1 MLEKHSIWSVFCS
14 KTTALYSKLGDRM
27 KKRSLAFTLT
37 EMLLALV
44 VVAILAVL
52 ILPVVT
58 TRAQNKS
65 FALAYESQ
73 VKQLL
78 NSLTGLHVM
87 ENVTD
92 IKDTMMY
99 VDAPVNDY
107 TNSSGAYIKKYMK
120 VSKYCGNSPGD
131 CFAQKYFQYRDKDRE
146 EFTVADEGGAD
157 KPFAQATKGACALLK
172 NGVSICLKPQVKNAE
187 GGTLAISGW
196 LDLNGPKGPNVYGR
210 DLRTFNIDLNDR
222 VAYSEE
228 DPLEVIMPDE
238 AEGCVGSDCVTPNAC
253 LSDPTSEECCKK
265 KVPVGPGDPC
275 CNWHANP
282 SAVHHKICFPDD
294 EEKKEECANHS
305 ITGPDDACCAS
316 VQDPKC
322 CAPDNY
328 SEYCCS
334 TANAGSEQCCKNGI
348 ASGKI
353 VLTTDSKCCQYESIY
368 LANQELCI
376 PPCKL
381 DEKNNRPELGDNWRK
396 GRSNQYCCDY
406 YSRRKEIIQVGP
418 TDGCCMF
425 EDVYK
430 DKFNVVSSDR
440 CCRLQKFPGTNP
452 DKLNEL
458 CCSWRFNERD
468 LDGVS
473 WLRTHDYKTK
483 PNEDVGADTQAVVNN
498 DTNKYDTCCPYA
510 LSKLATMNADGT
522 WTESTGNGIWSQ
534 NGMADKV
541 WKNCCSKANA
551 ANGNWT
557 YKGTNL
563 SAECCHFM
571 VKQNCRA
578 DDPQTCRKALME
590 IDDRTGR
597 VGELRAAC
605 CGFDEF
611 KDYPECCSM
620 GIDGLNIFRKPAEQW
635 REVCCMP
642 HLEFYNEDQ
651 TTAPGPS
658 VQCCL
663 QAGQSV
669 QNENHL
675 WFWNRNAKFKKAG
688 NNRLDGCCGQG
699 TQVFEGKEMR
709 KYDKWLVN
717 CCHLRSPKKG
727 SDKYADVT
735 DFVRGCCT
743 GANENPASTEA
754 WADED
759 SDQNEDCCLSYGSAE
774 DNNTGH
780 SRDDKRWY
788 SRCCGSK
795 YGSLNGDYKVKLKL
809 DQYKFYIKDA
819 GCCTNVRWVEN
830 GSDSCCQFAVDVKT
844 GLDLR
849 TQNDRYWY
857 SNCCEYPDRYEGASL
872 DGKTGFKVYQSNC
885 CTFDKT
891 TANDGKRLK
900 EFGKI
905 RTDDKNKQ
913 QTLKSDENNK
923 YCCDPTIS
931 DNGETAQAPSEWCCE
946 RFVEKDEMVNDF
958 DNKKLSEQYR
968 GRCCRHYEGM
978 RWKIHELTCSELWIC
993 QVRGK
998 NSEDEMNNPGY
1009 GLPLCCE
1016 ALGPKYNTEDI
1027 WRGACCDYPKS
1038 YKTNVD
1044 YRQICCHQD
1053 PKVDYTRVNVAHGS
1067 QVGLNSNKE
1076 FCCKPELTKDATGV
1090 FPSTNCCTYFKGR
1103 GNYARDNDNKPLS
1116 EAYKI
1121 DCCYQSDNAVGSST
1135 DYCSDCS
1142 IRWKAGE
1149 KYNVAGDAYSSG
1161 AWQHYDFKGCCTK
1174 VYNETSKDGTI
1185 RNKTPLWQDNCCNYV
1200 TGTTDMNRSIADIN
1214 KYYGSHAEYRA
1225 HCCMGGDTPQPSG
1238 CAAITSPAT
1247 AQNCK
1252 CWIDKG
1258 MWNGLSD
1265 STKAACCALGHG
1277 LNCPVVCSTPDTSR
1291 VSETCCSEWSGQ
1303 LTSYPTVKDQCCAI
1317 TSFKNNHSSL
1327 CTSSTCPST
1336 PIGAN
1341 ASNVCCKEWK
1351 DAGKIS
1357 LTQNKDAWL
1366 ACCANPDQ
1374 AFFNSNKEACCAYT
1388 ADFNWELKAYIDN
1401 SSSAIK
1407 FDLVSSGYGETGKQL
1422 KVTDINYVC
1431 FSNGG
1436 QHITGTAG
1444 SITTAVGVK
1453 GGSSAS
1459 VSSCIGPQITHAKV
1473 TYDGIELSPSVYFK
1487 GFFKRGYFSDKCN
1500 AQSQGTSDFPVE
1512 EPQVET
1518 CPSTPT
1524 VDKATETCCTKWK
1537 SSLSNSAYSSVKDK
1551 CCTISS
1557 FKSSN
1562 STLCDTCP
1570 STPTVDKATET
1581 CCTKWKS
1588 SLSNSAYSSVKDK
1601 CCTYTNFKS
1610 SNSTLCSGGGCP
1622 STPTTSSATET
1633 CCTEWKNNSKFANG
1647 ANSSVLTKCC
1657 QGDSF
1662 GKANKTLCCT
1672 YPTDIN
1678 WNLTV
1683 SNVQN
1688 PLSASTVSFTYSG
1701 NVQSGVTVRAK
1712 DIKVHYDC
1720 YGNAGSQSAGGMN
1733 GLTLSF
1739 DTITG
1744 KGSKT
1749 VANPHSASNY
1759 NNCTAKFVSAKI
1771 TLDSGSG
1778 ETAIYT
1784 FGRAENNGESSLSGE
1799 YKTGGPTYC
1808 SNSLPVNDVNNVYAC
1823 AANPST
1829 PISETCCT
1837 EWKNNNKFA
1846 NGANSSVLTKCC
1858 EITNFKNNNST
1869 LCPCTKSDITLSV
1882 IKDNALGF
1890 TVEAS
1895 KAVEEDVKV
1904 YIQTQSTYYGGRMNG
1919 LSMNES
1925 GTVSI
1930 KKGSKKATS
1939 GVGCTENLNA
1949 YSEDDG
1955 DLICDGVS
1963 DYSIESPTT
1972 SCPAYKIENNSSG
1985 SSRPKI
1991 ATCTATITWNI
2002 QTDSTVGYGN
2012 NNVWFIADKVT
2023 ASNIY
2028 CTDGGTM
2035 TDEELDQFLPVIDQ
2049 LTGRYAHHEYY
2060 GSVTSTVNVPVYSA
2074 EMTNNGKMSYADS
2087 LHIVKDGGG
2096 YGISSNSYNGEYWS
2110 VDGLE
2115 CLISVYGGG
2124 KTTACSGSQTFAM
2137 QVTRTSKS
2145 SLAQRVIAFVKH
2157 TFNSLISRVN
2167 ELAHAIVEKIA
2178 DIRVAHRQK
2187 AAERFA
2193 QSSGDN
2199 FANVNV
2205 PAAKKLTA
2213 GKYSQSNVAHAA
2225 GDFVDGMN
2233 KAGVT
2238 TSDWHCCVPN
2248 YETPTKA
2255 CCEAFKKHDWKDFET
2270 EASDLSHE
2278 YKLYCC
2284 NTHGVCPEP
2293 KNCTL
2298 DDVANNT
2305 ITYDHCK
2312 VLAESNSAANWTK
2325 SQNCCACLANYTPPG
2340 NSSAMKYTT
2349 DWKKTCCSRAMNQ
2362 NDDQTLQLTAITSKQ
2377 EYRDLCCV
2385 VAGTGS
2391 DGSIHSNRTTD
2402 KDERC
2407 CSYNV
2412 STSESNANDFCC
2424 GKKAAGL
2431 NTQGSGPVVWELL
2444 KDGKEVSDFRA
2455 KCCMKVNDK
2464 YCTCSGLYDKY
2475 PKSKDLNS
2483 HLGGNAVN
2491 CCADL
2496 NSYGGKSGTTLWKE
2510 ACCPVAQ
2517 NNTSTIIGSDA
2528 NFRSL
2533 CCDSSKYSCIN
2544 HYDKTCSTDVN
2555 STMSYG
2561 KDWRCC
2567 STTAGAML
2575 SGSNQ
2580 KKGSGNWFC
2589 CSDLSATTTR
2599 NITHNEI
2606 ARTSNCC
2613 RSEGIRFGGGSDPS
2627 CCTFSSSNEITQQC
2641 CEWRRDA
2648 VNAPDEW
2655 IPWQGTLS
2663 GFRQSCC
2670 TKFASNDANNGFC
2683 TCEYNYSSNRG
2694 QLTTNCCDALFSA
2707 HNSETVWKDNCCN
2720 KTRNSVSRTG
2730 LHIFGKTEKSS
2741 WQNACCNHK
2750 DNRNNESE
2758 GCCTWRESKGIFDRG
2773 VNKFSDGTT
2782 FDGCCSNNGWNKD
2795 STTYKQRCC
2804 HKNNTIQSCCEYM
2817 YSVNPKDSSVFYAE
2831 GNCCNWSS
2839 LKNKD
2844 ECLSVCDHFELG
2856 HDYYYKEGVG
2866 KVYLTN
2872 AEKVKCCQ
2880 DSINKAG
2887 DKGWQDRCCLLADGN
2902 NFAVSHKNCC
2912 DYRTRGK
2919 LSGLTVY
2926 HYTRSSYDNGSCSWT
2941 DSNCS
2946 PYNYGDWYCGHD
2958 QCSYGES
2965 ADYNEYCCGTGK
2977 LNANTLK
2984 TQYKAAKDGCC
2995 ENSPT
3000 FRSKNSTLCKC
3011 GHGTAKDTNSADCC
3025 DFWWSSLGSSDKSSC
3040 CTSFSDIRSDK
3051 PSTCCGSTPTSSK
3064 AYSECCDYWDNNNRY
3079 TAAAGVGCC
3088 DYTSFY
3094 NSNKCLCDCGSSYS
3108 SSLVSEHCCKDC
3120 WKTKTGSC
3128 AQYYCS
3134 KTYKWNI
3141 ERSVSRAFYSNT
3153 PGASYKTNEES
3164 SGSCNESTSIS
3175 YSITD
3180 TFSGSGSKCTNSP
3193 CSYTTSGG
3201 YDSCTLGASSSD
3213 CSAYVGSGTPTH
3225 CVVTICRGSKCT
3237 DIHQCKST
3245 YTVSDSMP

>member
-282 SAVHHKICFPDD
+282 SAAHHKICFPDD

-597 VGELRAAC
+597 EGELRAAC

-830 GSDSCCQFAVDVKT
+830 GSDSCCQYAVDVKT

-857 SNCCEYPDRYEGASL
+857 SNCCEYPERYEGASL

-931 DNGETAQAPSEWCCE
+931 DNGESAQAPSEWCCD
-946 RFVEKDEMVNDF
+946 RFVEKDKMVNDF

-968 GRCCRHYEGM
+968 GRCCRHYDGM
-978 RWKIHELTCSELWIC
+978 RQKIENLTCSELWIC
-993 QVRGK
+993 QRRGT
-998 NSEDEMNNPGY
+998 NSDDEMNNPGY
-1009 GLPLCCE
+1009 GLPICCTE
-1016 ALGPKYNTEDI
+1016 LGPKYNTEDV
-1027 WRGACCDYPKS
+1027 WRGACCDFPKS

-1053 PKVDYTRVNVAHGS
+1053 PKVDYTRVNVANGS
-1067 QVGLNSNKE
+1067 SVGLGSNKE

-1090 FPSTNCCTYFKGR
+1090 LPSTNCCSYFKGR

-1149 KYNVAGDAYSSG
+1149 KYDVAGDAYSSG

-1200 TGTTDMNRSIADIN
+1200 TGTSDMNRSIADIN

-1317 TSFKNNHSSL
+1317 ANFKSTHATLCETCPSTPTVDKATETCCTKWESSLSNSAYSSVKDKCCAITSFKNNHSSL

-1336 PIGAN
+1336 PSGAN

-1388 ADFNWELKAYIDN
+1388 ADFNWELKAYVDN
-1401 SSSAIK
+1401 SNNSAIK

-1422 KVTDINYVC
+1422 KVTEINYVC
-1431 FSNGG
+1431 ISNSG

-1459 VSSCIGPQITHAKV
+1459 VSSSCISTQITHAKV
-1473 TYDGIELSPSVYFK
+1473 TYDGIELSPSTYFK
-1487 GFFKRGYFSDKCN
+1487 GFFKRGYFSDKCD

-1512 EPQVET
+1512 ETCTSKDWSLTGEDYDGHASVMLYLTGNVDATGTVEIACNMCKGSTISGSNCGHFKHQTKSFGTWSGSVNGKRHQQFMGCDPDGEYTWNYAVNFVKFKSVTVKNHGNKIYSYSSDAKSFSGKYDDGGET
-1518 CPSTPT
+1518 CTAGNGSYEPTTTISCPTTP
-1524 VDKATETCCTKWK
+1524 AISSASSQCCTQWGESAIGSVASQEHTTATVKTACCSAWGED
-1537 SSLSNSAYSSVKDK
+1537 SSHKNF
-1551 CCTISS
+1551 CCAD
-1557 FKSSN
+1557 N
-1562 STLCDTCP
+1562 
-1570 STPTVDKATET
+1570 
-1581 CCTKWKS
+1581 
-1588 SLSNSAYSSVKDK
+1588 
-1601 CCTYTNFKS
+1601 NFKASHSTFCGGS
-1610 SNSTLCSGGGCP
+1610 SCP

-1657 QGDSF
+1657 
-1662 GKANKTLCCT
+1662 
-1672 YPTDIN
+1672 
-1678 WNLTV
+1678 
-1683 SNVQN
+1683 
-1688 PLSASTVSFTYSG
+1688 
-1701 NVQSGVTVRAK
+1701 
-1712 DIKVHYDC
+1712 
-1720 YGNAGSQSAGGMN
+1720 
-1733 GLTLSF
+1733 
-1739 DTITG
+1739 
-1744 KGSKT
+1744 
-1749 VANPHSASNY
+1749 
-1759 NNCTAKFVSAKI
+1759 
-1771 TLDSGSG
+1771 
-1778 ETAIYT
+1778 
-1784 FGRAENNGESSLSGE
+1784 
-1799 YKTGGPTYC
+1799 
-1808 SNSLPVNDVNNVYAC
+1808 
-1823 AANPST
+1823 
-1829 PISETCCT
+1829 
-1837 EWKNNNKFA
+1837 
-1846 NGANSSVLTKCC
+1846 
-1858 EITNFKNNNST
+1858 EITNFKNSNSA
-1869 LCPCTKSDITLSV
+1869 LCPCTKDDITLSV

-1925 GTVSI
+1925 GTVTI

-1985 SSRPKI
+1985 SSGSKTT
-1991 ATCTATITWNI
+1991 TCDVTVSWNI
-2002 QTDSTVGYGN
+2002 QQGYVQG
-2012 NNVWFIADKVT
+2012 VTPTFGADKVQVSYSC
-2023 ASNIY
+2023 A
-2028 CTDGGTM
+2028 DGGSMSEQELEQHLPIISRITGTYRLSPYNPNSPGM
-2035 TDEELDQFLPVIDQ
+2035 TSSDQF
-2049 LTGRYAHHEYY
+2049 A
-2060 GSVTSTVNVPVYSA
+2060 SVTLYNNQMP
-2074 EMTNNGKMSYADS
+2074 NNGVMKYDDILFITSSSYLNNGYEGTWEPYGMECD
-2087 LHIVKDGGG
+2087 VRTYDGEDFSCSGTRTHQVT
-2096 YGISSNSYNGEYWS
+2096 ITR
-2110 VDGLE
+2110 
-2115 CLISVYGGG
+2115 GG
-2124 KTTACSGSQTFAM
+2124 KA
-2137 QVTRTSKS
+2137 

-2193 QSSGDN
+2193 QSSGDS

-2312 VLAESNSAANWTK
+2312 VLAESNSAGNWTK
-2325 SQNCCACLANYTPPG
+2325 TQNCCACLANYNPPG
-2340 NSSAMKYTT
+2340 KSSAMKYTT

-2377 EYRDLCCV
+2377 DYRDLCCV

-2444 KDGKEVSDFRA
+2444 RDGKEVSDFRA

-2613 RSEGIRFGGGSDPS
+2613 KSEGIRFGGGSDPS

-2782 FDGCCSNNGWNKD
+2782 ADGCCSGSGWNKD

-2804 HKNNTIQSCCEYM
+2804 HKNNATQNCCEYM
-2817 YSVNPKDSSVFYAE
+2817 YGVNPKDSSVFYA
-2831 GNCCNWSS
+2831 GSPCCAFSS
-2839 LKNKD
+2839 LSGKD
-2844 ECLSVCDHFELG
+2844 ECLDPCDHFERG
-2856 HDYYYKEGVG
+2856 HDYYYAEGSGGSG
-2866 KVYLTN
+2866 KTNLTN
-2872 AEKVKCCQ
+2872 AQKVSCCQ
-2880 DSINKAG
+2880 AAFNTSKAN

-2946 PYNYGDWYCGHD
+2946 PYNYGSWYCGHD

-3000 FRSKNSTLCKC
+3000 FRSNNSRLCKC

-3040 CTSFSDIRSDK
+3040 CTSFSSIRSDN

-3064 AYSECCDYWDNNNRY
+3064 AYSECCNYWDKNGRY
-3079 TAAAGVGCC
+3079 KAAADPDVGCC

-3128 AQYYCS
+3128 AQYYCD

-3141 ERSVSRAFYSNT
+3141 KRNAQTGTHNNKVTVTSYSDGVS
-3153 PGASYKTNEES
+3153 S
-3164 SGSCNESTSIS
+3164 SGSCDDSTSIS
-3175 YSITD
+3175 WSITD
-3180 TFSGSGSKCTNSP
+3180 YFSGTNSSSCSISCSSSSCNSLSCDLHPCPAGSTCSASVSDGVAPSSCSITIKKSGTTVYTTDDCSGSYNIK
-3193 CSYTTSGG
+3193 
-3201 YDSCTLGASSSD
+3201 
-3213 CSAYVGSGTPTH
+3213 
-3225 CVVTICRGSKCT
+3225 
-3237 DIHQCKST
+3237 
-3245 YTVSDSMP
+3245 

>member
-522 WTESTGNGIWSQ
+522 WTESTGNGIWNQS
-534 NGMADKV
+534 GMADKV

-597 VGELRAAC
+597 EGELRAAC

-620 GIDGLNIFRKPAEQW
+620 GIDGLNIFRKPADQW

-669 QNENHL
+669 QNENNL
-675 WFWNRNAKFKKAG
+675 WFWKRTAQFKKAG

-717 CCHLRSPKKG
+717 CCYLRSPKKG

-774 DNNTGH
+774 DTNTGH

-830 GSDSCCQFAVDVKT
+830 GSDSCCNYAVDVKT

-857 SNCCEYPDRYEGASL
+857 SNCCEYPERYEGASL

-931 DNGETAQAPSEWCCE
+931 DNGESAQAPSEWCCD
-946 RFVEKDEMVNDF
+946 RFVEKDKMVNDF

-968 GRCCRHYEGM
+968 GRCCRHYDGM
-978 RWKIHELTCSELWIC
+978 RQKIESLTCSELWIC

-1067 QVGLNSNKE
+1067 LVGLNSNKE
-1076 FCCKPELTKDATGV
+1076 FCCKPELTKDATGAL
-1090 FPSTNCCTYFKGR
+1090 PSTNCCSYFKGR

-1161 AWQHYDFKGCCTK
+1161 AWQHYNFSGCCK
-1174 VYNETSKDGTI
+1174 NVYQETSKDGTI

-1200 TGTTDMNRSIADIN
+1200 TGTSDMNRSIADIN

-1247 AQNCK
+1247 ATNCQ

-1277 LNCPVVCSTPDTSR
+1277 LNCPSPCSTPASSR

-1327 CTSSTCPST
+1327 CT
-1336 PIGAN
+1336 
-1341 ASNVCCKEWK
+1341 
-1351 DAGKIS
+1351 
-1357 LTQNKDAWL
+1357 
-1366 ACCANPDQ
+1366 
-1374 AFFNSNKEACCAYT
+1374 
-1388 ADFNWELKAYIDN
+1388 
-1401 SSSAIK
+1401 
-1407 FDLVSSGYGETGKQL
+1407 
-1422 KVTDINYVC
+1422 TDEC
-1431 FSNGG
+1431 
-1436 QHITGTAG
+1436 GT
-1444 SITTAVGVK
+1444 
-1453 GGSSAS
+1453 
-1459 VSSCIGPQITHAKV
+1459 
-1473 TYDGIELSPSVYFK
+1473 
-1487 GFFKRGYFSDKCN
+1487 
-1500 AQSQGTSDFPVE
+1500 
-1512 EPQVET
+1512 
-1518 CPSTPT
+1518 TPT
-1524 VDKATETCCTKWK
+1524 TDKATETCCTKWK

-1551 CCTISS
+1551 CCAITN
-1557 FKSSN
+1557 FKNSN
-1562 STLCDTCP
+1562 SSLCSDCVKEIRYVISTDTVGVYGYSFGASIFSDKSLNASDFSLSGTLNYTCNGQAKSVSWSNAKDIKTYLDGNWGATSNDQSVALADAKNLNCNSNLKIVSLSDVSLKYKGKTMFSGCFSESNYSAFDTGLYHRGTYDECTGNPDTSSCSGGGGSSCP
-1570 STPTVDKATET
+1570 STPTTSSATET
-1581 CCTKWKS
+1581 CCNEWKS

-1601 CCTYTNFKS
+1601 CCTITSFKS

-1633 CCTEWKNNSKFANG
+1633 CCNEWK
-1647 ANSSVLTKCC
+1647 
-1657 QGDSF
+1657 
-1662 GKANKTLCCT
+1662 
-1672 YPTDIN
+1672 
-1678 WNLTV
+1678 
-1683 SNVQN
+1683 
-1688 PLSASTVSFTYSG
+1688 
-1701 NVQSGVTVRAK
+1701 
-1712 DIKVHYDC
+1712 
-1720 YGNAGSQSAGGMN
+1720 
-1733 GLTLSF
+1733 
-1739 DTITG
+1739 
-1744 KGSKT
+1744 
-1749 VANPHSASNY
+1749 
-1759 NNCTAKFVSAKI
+1759 
-1771 TLDSGSG
+1771 
-1778 ETAIYT
+1778 
-1784 FGRAENNGESSLSGE
+1784 SSLS
-1799 YKTGGPTYC
+1799 
-1808 SNSLPVNDVNNVYAC
+1808 NSAY
-1823 AANPST
+1823 
-1829 PISETCCT
+1829 
-1837 EWKNNNKFA
+1837 
-1846 NGANSSVLTKCC
+1846 SSVKDKCC
-1858 EITNFKNNNST
+1858 AITNFKNNNST
-1869 LCPCTKSDITLSV
+1869 LCGDGGCTESDITLTEEFDSSSSTSSKYCFYLTATSNV
-1882 IKDNALGF
+1882 KHDVTVNFPVVCDAGFKPDKSSLTIKKGKKISDSKVCKIPCTSSGESTDDSYPYLSSPTESCPRYDYSISMCYADPSNSPCALGCTEDDITISIVPVDNASAGNYAENIY
-1890 TVEAS
+1890 TIKAS
-1895 KAVEEDVKV
+1895 KPVKEDVKV
-1904 YIQTQSTYYGGRMNG
+1904 YLETTSTYYGGRMNG
-1919 LSMNES
+1919 SSQSSSNTL
-1925 GTVSI
+1925 TI
-1930 KKGSKKATS
+1930 KKGNTTTTDY
-1939 GVGCTENLNA
+1939 VGCNNNLSS

-1955 DLICDGVS
+1955 DLICDGVT
-1963 DYSIESPTT
+1963 DYSISNPTT
-1972 SCPAYKIENNSSG
+1972 SCPAYKIEDNSSG
-1985 SSRPKI
+1985 SSGPKS
-1991 ATCTATITWNI
+1991 ATCDVTVSWNI
-2002 QTDSTVGYGN
+2002 TGAILSGN
-2012 NNVWFIADKVT
+2012 PFFVADKVPT
-2023 ASNIY
+2023 PTVTCS
-2028 CTDGGTM
+2028 DGGTLSA
-2035 TDEELDQFLPVIDQ
+2035 DELAQHLPIIDRV
-2049 LTGRYAHHEYY
+2049 TGYYEYIVPTGY
-2060 GSVTSTVNVPVYSA
+2060 YSGGTYQTQQVNIYSS
-2074 EMTNNGKMSYADS
+2074 EISNNGQMSYSDS
-2087 LHIVKDGGG
+2087 LHIQSSAYLPDLGYSSGSWNLKSMECDVRTYDG
-2096 YGISSNSYNGEYWS
+2096 E
-2110 VDGLE
+2110 DF
-2115 CLISVYGGG
+2115 
-2124 KTTACSGSQTFAM
+2124 ACSG
-2137 QVTRTSKS
+2137 TRTHQMVVVRGGKA

-2225 GDFVDGMN
+2225 DDFVDGMN
-2233 KAGVT
+2233 KASVT
-2238 TSDWHCCVPN
+2238 TDAWHCCVPN

-2270 EASDLSHE
+2270 EASDLSHD

-2312 VLAESNSAANWTK
+2312 VLAESNSAGNWTK

-2340 NSSAMKYTT
+2340 KSSAMKYTT

-2377 EYRDLCCV
+2377 DYRDLCCV

-2444 KDGKEVSDFRA
+2444 RDGKEVSDFRA

-2730 LHIFGKTEKSS
+2730 LHIYGKTAHSS
-2741 WQNACCNHK
+2741 WKDACCNHK

-2782 FDGCCSNNGWNKD
+2782 VDGCCSGSGW
-2795 STTYKQRCC
+2795 STSGTTYKQHCC
-2804 HKNNTIQSCCEYM
+2804 HKNNATQNCCEYM
-2817 YSVNPKDSSVFYAE
+2817 YGVNPKDSSVFYA
-2831 GNCCNWSS
+2831 GSPCCSISS
-2839 LKNKD
+2839 LSGKD
-2844 ECLSVCDHFELG
+2844 ECLDPCDHFERG
-2856 HDYYYKEGVG
+2856 HDYYYKEGSG
-2866 KVYLTN
+2866 QTTLSNAQKVS
-2872 AEKVKCCQ
+2872 CCQ
-2880 DSINKAG
+2880 AAFNTSKAN
-2887 DKGWQDRCCLLADGN
+2887 DKGWQDRCCLLGN
-2902 NFAVSHKNCC
+2902 GSNFAVSHKNCC
-2912 DYRTRGK
+2912 SYRARGS

-2926 HYTRSSYDNGSCSWT
+2926 HYTKSSYDSGTCSWD

-2946 PYNYGDWYCGHD
+2946 PYNYGSWYCGND
-2958 QCSYGES
+2958 TCSYSQS
-2965 ADYNEYCCGTGK
+2965 ADYNEYCCK
-2977 LNANTLK
+2977 NVFNANTLK
-2984 TQYKAAKDGCC
+2984 TQYKDAKDGCC
-2995 ENSPT
+2995 ANSST
-3000 FRSKNSTLCKC
+3000 FRSNNSRLCKC
-3011 GHGTAKDTNSADCC
+3011 GHGTAKDTSSADCC

-3040 CTSFSDIRSDK
+3040 CTSFSDIREDY

-3064 AYSECCDYWDNNNRY
+3064 AYTECCDYWDNNGRY
-3079 TAAAGVGCC
+3079 KAAADVGCC

-3108 SSLVSEHCCKDC
+3108 ASKVSEHCCKDC

-3128 AQYYCS
+3128 ASYYCS
-3134 KTYKWNI
+3134 KTYKWDIKRNVT
-3141 ERSVSRAFYSNT
+3141 SGFYSNT
-3153 PGASYKTNEES
+3153 PGASYSKNETT
-3164 SGSCNESTSIS
+3164 SGSCDDASIS
-3175 YSITD
+3175 YSITE
-3180 TFSGSGSKCTNSP
+3180 TFSGSGTKCTNSP
-3193 CSYTTSGG
+3193 CSYTTSGS
-3201 YDSCTLGASSSD
+3201 YSSCTLGASTTD
-3213 CSAYVGSGTPTH
+3213 CNAYVGSGSPTQ
-3225 CVVTICRGSKCT
+3225 CAVTLCRGSKCT
-3237 DIHQCKST
+3237 TVYGCKSS
-3245 YTVSDSMP
+3245 YTVSDTTP